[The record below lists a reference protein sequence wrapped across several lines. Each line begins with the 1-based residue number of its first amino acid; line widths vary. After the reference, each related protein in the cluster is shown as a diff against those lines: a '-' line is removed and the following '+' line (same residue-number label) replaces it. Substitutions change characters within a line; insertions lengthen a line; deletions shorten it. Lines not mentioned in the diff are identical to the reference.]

1 MRPVLILVA
10 ALAPSLALACPSCAR
25 DAGPLAALFIAGM
38 IGAPYAVGYLAV
50 RAIRRSDQP
59 EPPGAEP

>member
-1 MRPVLILVA
+1 MRSLLVLLA

-38 IGAPYAVGYLAV
+38 IGAPYAIGYLAV
-50 RAIRRSDQP
+50 RAIRASDQP
-59 EPPGAEP
+59 ELPGAGP